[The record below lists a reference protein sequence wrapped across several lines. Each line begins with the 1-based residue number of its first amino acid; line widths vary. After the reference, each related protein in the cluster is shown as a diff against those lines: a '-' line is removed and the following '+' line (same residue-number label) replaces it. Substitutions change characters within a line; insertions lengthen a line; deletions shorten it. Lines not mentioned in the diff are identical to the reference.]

1 MRIGT
6 VVAYRLPPKGRR
18 KKYTAWKKGILVG
31 SVPAN
36 TEPSANYDNVMF
48 VGYKDYEGLKF
59 DKSSEA
65 SAREEDS
72 YLVMDDESKKV
83 FWPPVEDVKKF
94 LDDDFMEAEDY
105 DPVEIEE
112 ALDEAGLLEDDSAEE
127 LAEALD
133 VYESE
138 EEFVEDVVEKLKEA
152 GFEEATEDI
161 DEG

>member
-1 MRIGT
+1 M
-6 VVAYRLPPKGRR
+6 
-18 KKYTAWKKGILVG
+18 VG

-112 ALDEAGLLEDDSAEE
+112 ALEEAGLLEDDSAEE

-133 VYESE
+133 AYESE

-161 DEG
+161 NEG